1 VLVVDDD
8 RDALHLLVELL
19 EQRAATVRTARSVDE
34 AVAEIARE
42 RPDVIITDIA
52 MPVRD
57 GYDLLKHVREQVPER
72 VPVLALSAYA
82 RTEDRA
88 RSAQSGFAAHLA
100 KPLDVDELLV
110 AIADATGR
118 TLRSLL

>member
-1 VLVVDDD
+1 
-8 RDALHLLVELL
+8 
-19 EQRAATVRTARSVDE
+19 
-34 AVAEIARE
+34 
-42 RPDVIITDIA
+42 
-52 MPVRD
+52 VRD

-72 VPVLALSAYA
+72 VAMLALSAYA
-82 RTEDRA
+82 RSEDRA

-118 TLRSLL
+118 SPRSLF